1 MTAQVCLWMMQR
13 LRQVAALGTLA
24 LTACAS
30 LAILP
35 SPTPTALPATPLPPT
50 STPVRIAFPTVTPTV
65 IEPTVLP
72 TMLIPTTMPT
82 NPRGALPMV
91 QLVSP
96 VANAQISV
104 NQTLYVVVYAADDD
118 GIARVELFAEGVL
131 VRTEKAPTLA
141 SRVFATIIPWTPTQI
156 GAHTLRVIAYDVE
169 NRASVPDEVT
179 VTVLQNARRP
189 TAIIVYPIG
198 MPQIELGSV
207 LQIYGVATDD
217 ASVAQVELWVNNQL
231 HTYLTASHTNG
242 QNVFPFAFTWHALM
256 PGTHTFFVRA
266 RDHADQTTDSA
277 PLKVVVVDTHLPVV
291 HLSIERTSALVNE
304 PITLT
309 VTALDVSGIQ
319 RIEFLNGKEIFY
331 TAKSS
336 QPPRQ
341 TALTAQVLWQSASP
355 GDFQI
360 SARAYNANGN
370 TKDTP
375 TQTISVL
382 RAGQPTPTL
391 VPTLTPTRTRAPR
404 ATATPRAQPPPP
416 PTVEIV
422 SPHDNFVGSA
432 PLRVTFSALSK
443 AELERIEL
451 WGQTS
456 AHLPPQLICTLDAR
470 ASTQKTAQCDWNV
483 PTAGVVAIFVQAIDI
498 YRQTARSTPITGFI
512 GAPVMATPTVSGT
525 R

>member
-1 MTAQVCLWMMQR
+1 M
-13 LRQVAALGTLA
+13 
-24 LTACAS
+24 
-30 LAILP
+30 
-35 SPTPTALPATPLPPT
+35 SPTTALPTATPNL
-50 STPVRIAFPTVTPTV
+50 
-65 IEPTVLP
+65 
-72 TMLIPTTMPT
+72 
-82 NPRGALPMV
+82 RGTAPIV

-96 VANAQISV
+96 MASAQISV
-104 NQTLYVVVYAADDD
+104 NQTAYVVVYAADDD
-118 GIARVELFAEGVL
+118 GIARIELFAEGIL
-131 VRTEKAPTLA
+131 VRTETAPA
-141 SRVFATIIPWTPTQI
+141 PAPRVFSTIIPWTPTQI

-189 TAIIVYPIG
+189 TALIVYPIG

-217 ASVAQVELWVNNQL
+217 ASVTQVELWVNNQL
-231 HTYLTASHTNG
+231 HTYLSASNTNG
-242 QNVFPFAFTWHALM
+242 QSVFPFAFTWHALM

-266 RDHADQTTDSA
+266 RDTSDQTTDSA
-277 PLKVVVVDTHLPVV
+277 PLKVMVVDTHAPTVS
-291 HLSIERTSALVNE
+291 LSIERTSALVNE
-304 PITLT
+304 PITIT

-336 QPPRQ
+336 QPTRQ

-360 SARAYNANGN
+360 SARVYNANGN

-391 VPTLTPTRTRAPR
+391 APTLTPTRTRAPR

-416 PTVEIV
+416 PTVEIG
-422 SPHDNFVGSA
+422 SPHDHFTGSA
-432 PLRVTFSALSK
+432 PLRVTFSARSN

-456 AHLPPQLICTLDAR
+456 TLVQPQLICTIDAR
-470 ASTQKTAQCDWNV
+470 ASTQKTAQCEWNV
-483 PTAGVVAIFVQAIDI
+483 PTAGVVSIFVQAMDI
-498 YRQTARSTPITGFI
+498 YRQTARSAPMTGFI
-512 GAPVMATPTVSGT
+512 SAPVMATPTVSGT